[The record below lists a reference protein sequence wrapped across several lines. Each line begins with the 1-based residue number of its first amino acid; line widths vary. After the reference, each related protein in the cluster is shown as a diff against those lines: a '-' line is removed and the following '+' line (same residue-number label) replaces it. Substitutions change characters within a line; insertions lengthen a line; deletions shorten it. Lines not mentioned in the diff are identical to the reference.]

1 MNPRINA
8 LLAGLPES
16 EYQTITAHMELVSLS
31 KGQDLFLTGQ
41 IASHVYYPVGALI
54 SMMMDM
60 PDGFSVET
68 YMVGRSHLIGWAA
81 LEGPSRY
88 RANVRHSGL
97 AYRIPIPVFKSLL
110 PRCPAHERAIAD
122 AMRRMIMQLA
132 HGVVCGKHHSVEQ
145 QLIRWMLISLD
156 RTLEPVIAMT
166 HQEIAERLGFRREAI
181 TLALGRLTMMG
192 YIDSRRGEIAVTSRE
207 GLEAMVCDCYWLGQ
221 EKPKPELREVG
232 KAFLRGAT
240 ADRGFQ
246 RTVSPV
252 A

>member
-16 EYQTITAHMELVSLS
+16 EYQIITSHMELVSLT

-81 LEGPSRY
+81 LDGRSRY
-88 RANVRHSGL
+88 RANVRHAGL
-97 AYRIPIPVFKSLL
+97 AYRIPAPVFKSLL
-110 PRCPAHERAIAD
+110 HRCPQHERAIAD
-122 AMRRMIMQLA
+122 AMRRTIMQLA
-132 HGVVCGKHHSVEQ
+132 QGVVCGKHHSVEQ

-181 TLALGRLTMMG
+181 TLALGRLTMMD
-192 YIDSRRGEIAVTSRE
+192 YIVSRRGEIRVVHRE

-221 EKPKPELREVG
+221 EKTKPERLEADKV
-232 KAFLRGAT
+232 LLLGAI
-240 ADRGFQ
+240 G
-246 RTVSPV
+246 
-252 A
+252 

>member
-8 LLAGLPES
+8 LLAGLPEF
-16 EYQTITAHMELVSLS
+16 EYQTITSHMELVSLS

-68 YMVGRSHLIGWAA
+68 YMVGKSHLIGWAA

-97 AYRIPIPVFKSLL
+97 AYRIPMQVFKSLL

-156 RTLEPVIAMT
+156 RTLEPVITMT
-166 HQEIAERLGFRREAI
+166 HQEMAERLGFRREAI

-192 YIDSRRGEIAVTSRE
+192 YIDSRRGEIAVISRE

-221 EKPKPELREVG
+221 ETPKPDLRHVG

-240 ADRGFQ
+240 G
-246 RTVSPV
+246 
-252 A
+252 